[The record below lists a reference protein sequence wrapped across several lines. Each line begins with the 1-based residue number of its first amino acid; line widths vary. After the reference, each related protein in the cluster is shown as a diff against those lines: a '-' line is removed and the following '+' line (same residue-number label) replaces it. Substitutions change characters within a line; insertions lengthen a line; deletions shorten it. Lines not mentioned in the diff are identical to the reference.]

1 MLNSVC
7 PSLFSSD
14 PTAIIISLAIAIG
27 STEYLHD
34 HSIERG
40 IPVIIDMLA
49 NQIHTTRSADV
60 EIRTAAVLLLEQ
72 GVQFLEAGGDRRDI
86 VIHVVDARE

>member
-14 PTAIIISLAIAIG
+14 PTAIIMSLAIAIG
-27 STEYLHD
+27 STEYLYD
-34 HSIERG
+34 HNIERD
-40 IPVIIDMLA
+40 IPVVIDMLS

-60 EIRTAAVLLLEQ
+60 EIGTAAVLLLEQ
-72 GVQFLEAGGDRRDI
+72 NVQFLEAGSNRRDI

>member
-1 MLNSVC
+1 M
-7 PSLFSSD
+7 
-14 PTAIIISLAIAIG
+14 SLAIAIG

-34 HSIERG
+34 HSIERD